1 MQVVEVP
8 LESVV
13 LDSVAS
19 QVRQASHSL
28 RQVAD
33 EEILFSLLV
42 ALQVE
47 LVQVELVGL
56 VQREHRQVEVPVDVH
71 QEPLVAVE
79 VPWVPVSL
87 LTCFLLFHHQ
97 EEEDRLEAVLLAS
110 LHQEVAYPSLVV
122 RGPEEVVS
130 EVVSAG

>member
-1 MQVVEVP
+1 MEVP
-8 LESVV
+8 LESVS

-19 QVRQASHSL
+19 QVRQASRSL
-28 RQVAD
+28 RQVVD

-47 LVQVELVGL
+47 LVEL
-56 VQREHRQVEVPVDVH
+56 VQREHRQVVVPVDVH
-71 QEPLVAVE
+71 QAPLVPVE

-97 EEEDRLEAVLLAS
+97 EEEDRLEAVLVAS
-110 LHQEVAYPSLVV
+110 LHQAVAYPSLVV
-122 RGPEEVVS
+122 RDPEEVVS
-130 EVVSAG
+130 EAVSAS